1 VAEDDVNTHHG
12 RQAGFTLIE
21 VMVSIIITA
30 IVVMGLIGLFKSQSS
45 ASAFSRHNTEAAVLA
60 EHQIEWLRTQG
71 IAATGSGSGL
81 GSAASGSNYDAEGVA
96 GAGIFTIYWNELLIT
111 GASSYAEIW
120 VTVTWSDD
128 GVSHSLVMQGR
139 RDP

>member
-1 VAEDDVNTHHG
+1 MKTPRG
-12 RQAGFTLIE
+12 RQAGFTMVE

-60 EHQIEWLRTQG
+60 EHQLEWLRTQG
-71 IAATGSGSGL
+71 AAATGSGSGL
-81 GSAASGSNYDAEGVA
+81 GSATSGSNYDAQGVA
-96 GAGIFTIYWNELLIT
+96 GAGIFSLYWNENLIT
-111 GASSYAEIW
+111 GASTYAEMW

-128 GVSHSLVMQGR
+128 GVTHTLTLGGR

>member
-1 VAEDDVNTHHG
+1 MNTQHG

-71 IAATGSGSGL
+71 TALTSSGTGL
-81 GSAASGSNYDAEGVA
+81 GSNASGTNYDAEGVS
-96 GAGIFTIYWNELLIT
+96 GAGIFGISWNESYVSAA
-111 GASSYAEIW
+111 GYAEIW
-120 VTVTWSDD
+120 VTVSWSDD
-128 GVSHSLVMQGR
+128 GVSHSLTVQGR
-139 RDP
+139 RGP